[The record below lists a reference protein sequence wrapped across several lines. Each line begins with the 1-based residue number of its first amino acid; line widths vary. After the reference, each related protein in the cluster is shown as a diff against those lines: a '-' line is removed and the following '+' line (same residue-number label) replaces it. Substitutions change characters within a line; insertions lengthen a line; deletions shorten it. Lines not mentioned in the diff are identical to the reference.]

1 LIPNIVARIA
11 GRLLLGPMIRRR
23 LVTLVPTV
31 LGVVTLV
38 FAFLHLVPGDPVDV
52 MLGETAVQADK
63 EALRAELGLDRPVS
77 EQYLGYL
84 TGLARGNLGRS
95 FTYREPVL
103 RVIAARLPATLELAG
118 WALVVALGIAL
129 PLGVLAAVHKDS
141 MFDRGGL
148 VLSLLGVSM
157 PNFWLGPLL
166 VLLFAVNLRWF
177 PVSGREGWASV
188 ILPAITLGT
197 AMAAILSRMLRSS
210 LVDVLG
216 AEYLQAARARGVT
229 ERKVVWVHALRN
241 ACLPVITLLGL
252 QLGGLLSGA
261 VITEAVFAWPGI
273 GTLLLQAIQGRD
285 YPLVQGCVLVIS
297 LGYVGTNLLADL
309 LYRWADPRVR

>member
-1 LIPNIVARIA
+1 VFRKRLATLI
-11 GRLLLGPMIRRR
+11 
-23 LVTLVPTV
+23 PTV

-52 MLGETAVQADK
+52 MLGETARAADK
-63 EALRAELGLDRPVS
+63 TVLRAELGLDRPIS
-77 EQYLGYL
+77 EQYMEYL
-84 TGLARGNLGRS
+84 AGLVRGDLGRS
-95 FTYREPVL
+95 FAYRTPVL
-103 RVIAARLPATLELAG
+103 QVIAQRLPATLELAG
-118 WALVVALGIAL
+118 WALVIAL
-129 PLGVLAAVHKDS
+129 LIAFPVGVLAAVRKDTAL
-141 MFDRGGL
+141 DRGSL
-148 VLSLLGVSM
+148 VASLLGVSM

-166 VLLFAVNLRWF
+166 VLLFSVPLRWF

-188 ILPAITLGT
+188 ILPAVTLGT
-197 AMAAILSRMLRSS
+197 ALAAILSRMLRAS
-210 LVDVLG
+210 LVEVLR
-216 AEYLQAARARGVT
+216 AEYLQAARARGVS
-229 ERKVVWVHALRN
+229 ERKVIWVHALRN
-241 ACLPVITLLGL
+241 ACLPVLTLLGL

-297 LGYVGTNLLADL
+297 LGYVGANLLADL